1 MNRLRLR
8 NMNEE
13 NVIPASD
20 LELLE
25 RTLEEV
31 HNGSINN
38 NTETEELENK
48 EIPENSKTIEVDD
61 YTSRFSGANWYD
73 EIQSKTI
80 IIAGCGGIGSNTVFQ
95 IARMKPYNIII
106 YDNDTIETGNI
117 SGQLF
122 KISQVGEF
130 KVNAISSI
138 IRNFSNYYS
147 VRAFNELYSYS
158 SVKSSIMICGFDN
171 MKARKIFFDN
181 WLAYV
186 RTMNEKDR
194 KYCLFIDGRLSF
206 DTIQVFA
213 ITGDDTFNI
222 QRYSKDFLFSD
233 KEADETVCSLKQTTY
248 LACMIASIITN
259 NLVNFCANLVTGF
272 NINSVPFLTEYDSN
286 NMYLKTEI

>member
-1 MNRLRLR
+1 
-8 NMNEE
+8 MNEE

-31 HNGSINN
+31 HNDSINN

-61 YTSRFSGANWYD
+61 YTSRFSGANWYY

-95 IARMKPYNIII
+95 IARMKPDSIII
-106 YDNDTIETGNI
+106 YDNDTVETGNI

-122 KISQVGEF
+122 RKDQIGEF

-138 IRNFSNYYS
+138 IRDFSNYYS
-147 VRAFNELYSYS
+147 VRAFNELYSYNS
-158 SVKSSIMICGFDN
+158 SVSSIMICGFDN
-171 MKARKIFFDN
+171 MEARRIFFNN
-181 WLAYV
+181 WLKYV
-186 RTMNEKDR
+186 RTIDEKDR

-233 KEADETVCSLKQTTY
+233 KEADETICSLKQTTY

-259 NLVNFCANLVTGF
+259 NLVNFCANLAAGF

>member
-1 MNRLRLR
+1 
-8 NMNEE
+8 MNEE

-31 HNGSINN
+31 HNDSINN

-95 IARMKPYNIII
+95 IARMKPDSIII
-106 YDNDTIETGNI
+106 YDNDTVETGNI

-122 KISQVGEF
+122 RKDQIGEF

-138 IRNFSNYYS
+138 IRDFSNYYS
-147 VRAFNELYSYS
+147 VRAFNELYSYNS
-158 SVKSSIMICGFDN
+158 SVSSIMICGFDN
-171 MKARKIFFDN
+171 MEARRIFFNN
-181 WLAYV
+181 WLKYV
-186 RTMNEKDR
+186 RTIDEKDR

-233 KEADETVCSLKQTTY
+233 KEADETICSLKQTTY

-259 NLVNFCANLVTGF
+259 NLVNFCANLAAGF

>member
-1 MNRLRLR
+1 
-8 NMNEE
+8 MNEE

-38 NTETEELENK
+38 NTETEELKNK
-48 EIPENSKTIEVDD
+48 EIPENSKTIEIDD
-61 YTSRFSGANWYD
+61 YTSRFSGANWYK
-73 EIQSKTI
+73 EIQSRTI

-95 IARMKPYNIII
+95 IARMKPYDIII

-122 KISQVGEF
+122 KISQVGEY

-138 IRNFSNYYS
+138 IRDFSNYYS
-147 VRAFNELYSYS
+147 VRAFNELYSYNS
-158 SVKSSIMICGFDN
+158 DVSRIMICGFDN
-171 MKARKIFFDN
+171 MKARKIFFNN
-181 WLAYV
+181 WLEYV
-186 RTMNEKDR
+186 RTIDEKDR
-194 KYCLFIDGRLSF
+194 KHCLFIDGRLSF

-213 ITGDDTFNI
+213 ITGDDSFNI

-233 KEADETVCSLKQTTY
+233 KEADETICSLKQTTY

-259 NLVNFCANLVTGF
+259 NLVNFCANLAAGF

>member
-20 LELLE
+20 LDLLE

-31 HNGSINN
+31 HNDSINN
-38 NTETEELENK
+38 NTEELKNEK
-48 EIPENSKTIEVDD
+48 IPENSKSLEVDE
-61 YTSRFSGANWYD
+61 YTSRFSGATWYK
-73 EIQSKTI
+73 EIQFKTI
-80 IIAGCGGIGSNTVFQ
+80 TIAGCGGIGSNTVFQ
-95 IARMKPYNIII
+95 ISRMKPFEIIL
-106 YDNDTIETGNI
+106 YDNDTVETGNI

-122 KISQVGEF
+122 RKDQVGEF
-130 KVNAISSI
+130 KVNAIAST
-138 IRNFSNYYS
+138 IRSFSNYYS
-147 VRAFNELYSYS
+147 VKTFSELYTYGS
-158 SVKSSIMICGFDN
+158 STSNIMICGFDN
-171 MKARKIFFDN
+171 MKARKTFFNN
-181 WLAYV
+181 WLV
-186 RTMNEKDR
+186 NVKSLKEEDR
-194 KYCLFIDGRLSF
+194 KHCLFIDGRLSF

-222 QRYSKDFLFSD
+222 NRYDKDFLFND
-233 KEADETVCSLKQTTY
+233 NEADETVCSLKQTTY

-259 NLVNFCANLVTGF
+259 NLVNFCANLVAGF

>member
-1 MNRLRLR
+1 
-8 NMNEE
+8 MNEE

-31 HNGSINN
+31 HNDSINN

-61 YTSRFSGANWYD
+61 YTSRFSGANWYY

-95 IARMKPYNIII
+95 IARMKPDSIII
-106 YDNDTIETGNI
+106 YDNDTVETGNI

-122 KISQVGEF
+122 RKDQIGEF

-138 IRNFSNYYS
+138 IRDFSNYYS
-147 VRAFNELYSYS
+147 VRAFNELYSYNS
-158 SVKSSIMICGFDN
+158 SVSSIMICGFDN
-171 MKARKIFFDN
+171 MEARRILFNN
-181 WLAYV
+181 WLKYV
-186 RTMNEKDR
+186 RTIDEKDR

-233 KEADETVCSLKQTTY
+233 KEADETICSLKQTTY

-259 NLVNFCANLVTGF
+259 NLVNFCANLAAGF